1 MKYRMLTHE
10 ELSHFEEDLKAF
22 LIIHGIDGPL
32 WEKMNKETPDKAV
45 ELVELF
51 SDVILQRVYE
61 HISFLEFRSPDSF
74 AVLHLENEQQSLIL
88 VKSLDTVVADLS
100 TPESIQQA
108 LSMQLSKLEFFRST
122 RSYPSTREMAVHQ
135 LLDQGCVISNNSIWE
150 ALENLLP

>member
-1 MKYRMLTHE
+1 MKYRTLTHE

-32 WEKMNKETPDKAV
+32 WEKMNQETPEKAV

-88 VKSLDTVVADLS
+88 VKSLDTAAADLS

>member
-22 LIIHGIDGPL
+22 LIIHGVDGPL
-32 WEKMNKETPDKAV
+32 WEKMNKETPEKAV

-61 HISFLEFRSPDSF
+61 NISFLEFRSPDSF
-74 AVLHLENEQQSLIL
+74 AVLHLENDQQSLIL
-88 VKSLDTVVADLS
+88 VKSLDTAEADLS

-108 LSMQLSKLEFFRST
+108 LSAQLSKLEFFRST
-122 RSYPSTREMAVHQ
+122 RTYPSTREMAVHQ
-135 LLDQGCVISNNSIWE
+135 LLDQGCVLSDQAVWDMFDE
-150 ALENLLP
+150 MTK